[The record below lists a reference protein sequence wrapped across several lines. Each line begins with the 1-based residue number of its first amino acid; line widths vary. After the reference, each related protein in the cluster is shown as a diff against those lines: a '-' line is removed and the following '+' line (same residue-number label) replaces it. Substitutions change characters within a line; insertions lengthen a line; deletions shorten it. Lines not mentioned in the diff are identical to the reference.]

1 MQLHEMSENNVNIVL
16 LTVKTQQ
23 PTQTDNQANNLQS
36 REEVSRQ
43 DWLSMYNSEFAISTG
58 FKAHFLFHHFKIFD
72 IKCVQ
77 TLIFKAM
84 TLVIIIRGKSI
95 CVGKTMLGRHY
106 S

>member
-36 REEVSRQ
+36 RKEVSGQ

-58 FKAHFLFHHFKIFD
+58 YKAHFLFHHCFKIFD

-77 TLIFKAM
+77 T
-84 TLVIIIRGKSI
+84 IIIRGKSI